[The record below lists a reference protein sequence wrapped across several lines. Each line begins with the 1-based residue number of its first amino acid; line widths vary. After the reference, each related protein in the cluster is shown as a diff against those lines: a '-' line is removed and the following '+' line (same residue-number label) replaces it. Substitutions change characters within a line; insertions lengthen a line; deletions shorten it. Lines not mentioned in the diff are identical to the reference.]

1 MPNNKEKI
9 RAHLNSLDNE
19 FETKNTTF
27 KTKDGKDLQSSLS
40 KTKMV
45 KEFIDHT
52 VELRGIE
59 KPKVILGLDGDVG
72 HLMIAAVV
80 KEADD
85 FEDHTSDE
93 VNDELMSTSSKQVLV
108 LAKVDVFPETRHNV
122 ELMLNMN
129 FQYIGDDFQVVC
141 DLKMLNI
148 LLKIHSSTS
157 LFGCPFCE
165 AS

>member
-1 MPNNKEKI
+1 M
-9 RAHLNSLDNE
+9 
-19 FETKNTTF
+19 
-27 KTKDGKDLQSSLS
+27 
-40 KTKMV
+40 
-45 KEFIDHT
+45 
-52 VELRGIE
+52 
-59 KPKVILGLDGDVG
+59 ILGLDGDVR
-72 HLMIAAVV
+72 HLMIATVV

-85 FEDHTSDE
+85 FEDDTSDE

-148 LLKIHSSTS
+148 LLGIQSSTS